1 MAAIG
6 KIRERSTLLL
16 IVIGVAMVAFIL
28 GEYVAGQG
36 NSPASQY
43 VGEVYGEEINM
54 LDYEQRVENEVQAMN
69 SIGNPISTTDPQVR
83 NQVWDD
89 MIQEMIMYKEL
100 NELGVRMSREEYDD
114 IRFGENANPE
124 FRSGE
129 MFKNPETGTFDPMA
143 VQNYFA
149 LMESDFPVY
158 HQVEQRRLMNGRLY
172 EKYNNM
178 IKLGIAVNTL
188 DAKDQYYRQEQKADF
203 TYVVRTF
210 ASIADSTIEVS
221 EKELKAYYDKHKHE
235 DRFEQDP
242 EVDLEYVVFTV
253 EASEEDKEYTREELS
268 NLKEEFA
275 NASNDSSFAVR
286 HSDSRRAMLKTL
298 EAGGDDELQAMIDSA
313 QIGDVIGPYELDGI
327 MAIAKVVET
336 DVKELATARHILL
349 SKDNTPDIDVL
360 NSRADSIVRVI
371 KRDDNFE
378 EMVTLFSDD
387 PGSIANGGV
396 YENFDRTRMVPE
408 FTEAS
413 FDRPIGSLNVVET
426 SYGVHIV
433 EPLEVTEEKVLKVWE
448 VDFEIRPTSETFN
461 RVYDEANEFSLS
473 IDNVADF
480 SAEAESRGYEVRE
493 GSKIGPMAMNLPNV
507 PSSQDVIR
515 WAHAKESTKVGS
527 ISEPMEFGNNIVVTA
542 LKARR
547 EQGRASFEDS
557 KDMIRP
563 DVIREKKAEMFKKE
577 MQGKSIAELESEFN
591 LSVKMATNVSQD
603 RPNLPGAGNEPYIVG
618 FAMTMTEGTVSEP
631 LTGRAGVYVIQ
642 LESKTDVQPREE
654 YLVYRD
660 ELEYR
665 IQSRMQSPST
675 GVYRAL
681 KDVANIKDERSQ
693 MFQRFR

>member
-28 GEYVAGQG
+28 GDFVAGQG

-69 SIGNPISTTDPQVR
+69 SVGNPISTTDPQVR

-124 FRSGE
+124 FRSGD

-371 KRDDNFE
+371 
-378 EMVTLFSDD
+378 
-387 PGSIANGGV
+387 
-396 YENFDRTRMVPE
+396 
-408 FTEAS
+408 
-413 FDRPIGSLNVVET
+413 
-426 SYGVHIV
+426 
-433 EPLEVTEEKVLKVWE
+433 
-448 VDFEIRPTSETFN
+448 
-461 RVYDEANEFSLS
+461 
-473 IDNVADF
+473 
-480 SAEAESRGYEVRE
+480 
-493 GSKIGPMAMNLPNV
+493 
-507 PSSQDVIR
+507 
-515 WAHAKESTKVGS
+515 
-527 ISEPMEFGNNIVVTA
+527 
-542 LKARR
+542 
-547 EQGRASFEDS
+547 
-557 KDMIRP
+557 
-563 DVIREKKAEMFKKE
+563 
-577 MQGKSIAELESEFN
+577 
-591 LSVKMATNVSQD
+591 
-603 RPNLPGAGNEPYIVG
+603 
-618 FAMTMTEGTVSEP
+618 
-631 LTGRAGVYVIQ
+631 
-642 LESKTDVQPREE
+642 
-654 YLVYRD
+654 
-660 ELEYR
+660 
-665 IQSRMQSPST
+665 
-675 GVYRAL
+675 
-681 KDVANIKDERSQ
+681 
-693 MFQRFR
+693 